1 MALKTDREVASLK
14 AAEGQRLVI
23 AVTSGAGGGLC
34 IEARSSGRA
43 KTWLYRYRLN
53 NKARKFTLGSYPA
66 MSLATARAE
75 HAKAVAMV
83 KNGEDPA
90 AVARAEKVKR
100 LAMPTFDLFFEEW
113 LAWKQVAKPAREST
127 VEAYRHAYSLYISKG
142 IGSLLLKDVTRAV
155 LFAHLSKVRGR
166 SIQAARK
173 GLTICAQM
181 LDHAVNLELIELN
194 PARTIKPSTIGA
206 DAPPPRQR
214 WLCRE
219 EVATFWQGL
228 SEGGYHPA
236 QSNCLRL
243 ILLTGVRRGEATGM
257 TWEQITGN
265 KWVIPASNAK
275 NGKEHTVLLHPLA
288 LEIIAYQRALSSGSS
303 WVFEAIR
310 EHDAGQGHIDGNAL
324 RWVINKV
331 RALHLP
337 QSEPFTVHDLRR
349 TFASGCAEYL
359 DANESVIELAL
370 NHSKRD
376 RLVATYQAGKRV
388 EQVAR
393 LFQSW
398 GDFVQELTQPK
409 PVKLD
414 NVVTVNFGGRERII

>member
-1 MALKTDREVASLK
+1 MVALKTDREIASLK

-113 LAWKQVAKPAREST
+113 LAWKQVAKPARGST

-166 SIQAARK
+166 SVQGARK

-206 DAPPPRQR
+206 EAPPPRQR

-219 EVATFWQGL
+219 EIAAFWQGL
-228 SEGGYHPA
+228 SEGGFHPA

-243 ILLTGVRRGEATGM
+243 ILLTGVR
-257 TWEQITGN
+257 
-265 KWVIPASNAK
+265 
-275 NGKEHTVLLHPLA
+275 LA
-288 LEIIAYQRALSSGSS
+288 NNIMSISQ
-303 WVFEAIR
+303 
-310 EHDAGQGHIDGNAL
+310 
-324 RWVINKV
+324 
-331 RALHLP
+331 
-337 QSEPFTVHDLRR
+337 
-349 TFASGCAEYL
+349 
-359 DANESVIELAL
+359 
-370 NHSKRD
+370 
-376 RLVATYQAGKRV
+376 
-388 EQVAR
+388 
-393 LFQSW
+393 
-398 GDFVQELTQPK
+398 
-409 PVKLD
+409 
-414 NVVTVNFGGRERII
+414 

>member
-1 MALKTDREVASLK
+1 MVALKTDREIASLK
-14 AAEGQRLVI
+14 TAEGQRLVI

-43 KTWLYRYRLN
+43 KTWLCRYRLN
-53 NKARKFTLGSYPA
+53 NKARTFTRGSYPA
-66 MSLATARAE
+66 MSLATARNE

-113 LAWKQVAKPAREST
+113 LAWKQVAKTARGST

-155 LFAHLSKVRGR
+155 LFAHLSKMRGR
-166 SIQAARK
+166 SVQGARK

-206 DAPPPRQR
+206 EAPLPRQR

-219 EVATFWQGL
+219 EFAAFWQGL
-228 SEGGYHPA
+228 SEGGFHPA

-243 ILLTGVRRGEATGM
+243 ILLTGIRRGEATG
-257 TWEQITGN
+257 GFD
-265 KWVIPASNAK
+265 P
-275 NGKEHTVLLHPLA
+275 
-288 LEIIAYQRALSSGSS
+288 
-303 WVFEAIR
+303 
-310 EHDAGQGHIDGNAL
+310 IDPD
-324 RWVINKV
+324 IF
-331 RALHLP
+331 
-337 QSEPFTVHDLRR
+337 S
-349 TFASGCAEYL
+349 
-359 DANESVIELAL
+359 
-370 NHSKRD
+370 
-376 RLVATYQAGKRV
+376 RL
-388 EQVAR
+388 
-393 LFQSW
+393 W
-398 GDFVQELTQPK
+398 W
-409 PVKLD
+409 
-414 NVVTVNFGGRERII
+414 

>member
-1 MALKTDREVASLK
+1 MVALKTDREIASLK
-14 AAEGQRLVI
+14 AEEGQRVVI
-23 AVTSGAGGGLC
+23 AVASGAGGGLC
-34 IEARSSGRA
+34 IEVRSGGRA

-66 MSLATARAE
+66 MSLAVARTE
-75 HAKAVAMV
+75 HGKAVAMV
-83 KNGEDPA
+83 KVGEDPA
-90 AVARAEKVKR
+90 VAARAAKVKR
-100 LAMPTFDLFFEEW
+100 LAMPTFDAFFEEW

-127 VEAYRHAYSLYISKG
+127 VEAYRHTHRLYISKG
-142 IGSLLLKDVTRAV
+142 VGSLLLKDVTRAV

-219 EVATFWQGL
+219 EVVTFWQGL

-236 QSNCLRL
+236 QANCLRL

-257 TWEQITGN
+257 TWDQIIGN

-275 NGKEHTVLLHPLA
+275 NGKEHTVTLHQMA
-288 LEIIAYQRALSSGSS
+288 LEIIAHQRAINCGSP

-310 EHDAGQGHIDGNAL
+310 EHEAGQGHIDGNAL
-324 RWVINKV
+324 RWVLNKV
-331 RALHLP
+331 RALAMP
-337 QSEPFTVHDLRR
+337 QSELFTVHDLRR
-349 TFASGCAEYL
+349 TFASCCAEYL

-376 RLVATYQAGKRV
+376 RLVATYQAGKRA
-388 EQVAR
+388 EQVTR
-393 LFQSW
+393 LFEQW
-398 GDFVQELTQPK
+398 GDFVQTLTQPEQ
-409 PVKLD
+409 VNQD
-414 NVVTVNFGGRERII
+414 NVISVNFGRRE

>member
-14 AAEGQRLVI
+14 AEDGQRLVV
-23 AVTSGAGGGLC
+23 AVASGAGGGLC
-34 IEARSSGRA
+34 LEVRSGGRA

-53 NKARKFTLGSYPA
+53 SKAKKLTLGSYPA

-75 HAKAVAMV
+75 HSKAVALV
-83 KNGEDPA
+83 KVGDDPA
-90 AVARAEKVKR
+90 AVAKASKLKR
-100 LAMPTFDLFFEEW
+100 LAMPTFDTFFEEW
-113 LAWKQVAKPAREST
+113 LEWKQIAKPARVST
-127 VEAYRHAYSLYISKG
+127 IEAYRHIHRLHISKAL
-142 IGSLLLKDVTRAV
+142 GSLLLKDVTRSV
-155 LFAHLSKVRGR
+155 LFSHLSKIRGI

-206 DAPPPRQR
+206 DTLPPRQR
-214 WLCRE
+214 WLSRE
-219 EVATFWQGL
+219 EIAAFWKGL

-243 ILLTGVRRGEATGM
+243 ILLTGVRRGEATAM
-257 TWEQITGN
+257 TWDQIIGN
-265 KWVIPASNAK
+265 KWVIPASNTK
-275 NGKEHTVLLHPLA
+275 SGKEHTITLHHMV
-288 LEIIAYQRALSSGSS
+288 LEIIAHQRAISCGSS

-310 EHDAGQGHIDGNAL
+310 EHEAGQGHIDGNSL

-331 RALHLP
+331 RALMMP

-349 TFASGCAEYL
+349 SFATCCAEYL

-376 RLVATYQAGKRV
+376 RLVATYQAGKRA

-393 LFQSW
+393 LFEQW
-398 GDFVQELTQPK
+398 GDFLYTLTQESK
-409 PVKLD
+409 IKLD
-414 NVVTVNFGGRERII
+414 NVVRVSFGSKKQ

>member
-1 MALKTDREVASLK
+1 MALKTDREIANLK
-14 AAEGQRLVI
+14 AEDGQRQVV
-23 AVTSGAGGGLC
+23 AVASGAGGGLC
-34 IEARSSGRA
+34 IEVRSGGRS
-43 KTWLYRYRLN
+43 KTWLYRYRIN

-66 MSLATARAE
+66 MSLATARVE
-75 HAKAVAMV
+75 HGKAVALV
-83 KNGEDPA
+83 KAGEDPA
-90 AVARAEKVKR
+90 AVAKASKVKR
-100 LAMPTFDLFFEEW
+100 SAMPTFDAFFEEW
-113 LAWKQVAKPAREST
+113 LEWKQVAKPARAST
-127 VEAYRHAYSLYISKG
+127 IEAYRHTHRLYISKA

-181 LDHAVNLELIELN
+181 LDYAVNLELIELN

-206 DAPPPRQR
+206 DALPPRQR

-219 EVATFWQGL
+219 EVAAFWQGL
-228 SEGGYHPA
+228 AEGGYHPA
-236 QSNCLRL
+236 QANCLRL

-257 TWEQITGN
+257 TWDQVIGN

-275 NGKEHTVLLHPLA
+275 NGKEHTITLHHMA
-288 LEIIAYQRALSSGSS
+288 LEIITHQRAISCGSP

-310 EHDAGQGHIDGNAL
+310 EHEAGQGHIDGNSL

-331 RALHLP
+331 RALAMP

-349 TFASGCAEYL
+349 SFASCCAEYL

-376 RLVATYQAGKRV
+376 RLVATYQAGKRS
-388 EQVAR
+388 EQVVR
-393 LFQSW
+393 LFKQW
-398 GDFVQELTQPK
+398 GDFVQILTRLEQAK
-409 PVKLD
+409 PD
-414 NVVTVNFGGRERII
+414 NVVSVNFRRRE